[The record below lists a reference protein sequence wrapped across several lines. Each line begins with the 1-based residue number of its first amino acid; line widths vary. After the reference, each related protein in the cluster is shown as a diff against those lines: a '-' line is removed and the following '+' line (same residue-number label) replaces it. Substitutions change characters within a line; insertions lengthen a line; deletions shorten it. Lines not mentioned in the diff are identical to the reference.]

1 MTTGFDEVRR
11 LAEAGRLDDSLALM
25 HRLAD
30 EDRDPD
36 ALITLADFYWRGG
49 PVEQN
54 PKRAREMFRL
64 AGEAGH
70 PHGRM
75 FHTNLL
81 ANGVFGER
89 NWREAREKLAGE
101 ASLSA
106 DRHRAARLLAAMELD
121 DDGGPR
127 GIAEGDRMSSE
138 LDVRLFR
145 GLLTPDECAHLLAT
159 AEPRY
164 MRSTIHDARGRET
177 PHPLRSSDGAPIHW
191 LIEDP
196 AIQALNRRLA
206 MATGTDYRQ
215 GEPLLVLRYAPGQEY
230 RRHFDALPGLD
241 NQRVVT
247 ALVYLNE
254 GYEGGETAFPK
265 LGLSVKGRQ
274 GDVLTFRNT
283 GPDGMADPL
292 SEHAGLPV
300 TSGVKYLA
308 SRWIRGQSHMPA

>member
-11 LAEAGRLDDSLALM
+11 LAEAGRLAESLSLM
-25 HRLAD
+25 HRLA
-30 EDRDPD
+30 EQDRDPD

-54 PKRAREMFRL
+54 PKKARDMFRL
-64 AGEAGH
+64 AAEAGH

-89 NWREAREKLAGE
+89 NWREARERLVGE
-101 ASLSA
+101 ASLSP
-106 DRHRAARLLAAMELD
+106 DRNRAVRLLDAMDLD
-121 DDGGPR
+121 DEGDPQGLP
-127 GIAEGDRMSSE
+127 EGDRMSSD

-145 GLLTPDECAHLLAT
+145 ALLTPDECAHLLAT

-164 MRSTIHDARGRET
+164 MRSTIHDSRGRET

-206 MATGTDYRQ
+206 TATGTEYRQ

-247 ALVYLNE
+247 ALVYLNG

-265 LGLSVKGRQ
+265 LGLAVKGRP

-283 GPDGMADPL
+283 AADGSADPL

-308 SRWIRGQSHMPA
+308 SRWIRGQSHMPV